1 MIIVLFGPPG
11 AGKGTQAQRL
21 VDKYNLKQL
30 STGDMLREAITEG
43 SELGKKASSI
53 MDRGELVPDDII
65 LSMIKNKLRKS
76 GSDGFIFDGFPRNL
90 EQAKELDEIL
100 HELKL
105 RLDLVIEIVVNDEV
119 LINRIEN
126 RAKESKNARSDD
138 NEEVLKNRL
147 NIYHESTEMIKP
159 YYLEQKKLVKIDGMR
174 SIEQVS
180 SDIEGQLVNIKN
192 DAIGT

>member
-1 MIIVLFGPPG
+1 MILILFGPPG

-21 VDKYNLKQL
+21 VDKHNLKQL

-43 SELGKKASSI
+43 SELGRKASSI
-53 MDRGELVPDDII
+53 MDRGELVSDDII
-65 LSMIKNKLRKS
+65 LSMIKDKIRKS
-76 GSDGFIFDGFPRNL
+76 GCDGFIFDGFPRNL
-90 EQAKELDEIL
+90 EQAKALDKIL

-105 RLDLVIEIVVNDEV
+105 RLDLAIEIVVNDEV

-138 NEEVLKNRL
+138 NEAVLKNRL

-180 SDIEGQLVNIKN
+180 SDIEGQLVSIEK
-192 DAIGT
+192 

>member
-1 MIIVLFGPPG
+1 MIIILFGPPG

-53 MDRGELVPDDII
+53 MDRGELVSDDII
-65 LSMIKNKLRKS
+65 LSMIRDKLRES

-90 EQAKELDEIL
+90 EQAKALDKIL

-105 RLDLVIEIVVNDEV
+105 SLDLVIEIVVNDEV

-126 RAKESKNARSDD
+126 RARESKNARNDD

-159 YYLEQKKLVKIDGMR
+159 YYLEQKKLFKIDGMR

-180 SDIEGQLVNIKN
+180 SDIEGQLINIKK
-192 DAIGT
+192 

>member
-1 MIIVLFGPPG
+1 MIIILFGPPG

-21 VDKYNLKQL
+21 VDKHNLKQL

-53 MDRGELVPDDII
+53 MDRGELVSDDII
-65 LSMIKNKLRKS
+65 LSMIRDKLRES

-90 EQAKELDEIL
+90 EQAKALDKIL
-100 HELKL
+100 HELML

-180 SDIEGQLVNIKN
+180 SDIEGQLINIKK
-192 DAIGT
+192 

>member
-1 MIIVLFGPPG
+1 MIIILFGPPG

-21 VDKYNLKQL
+21 VAKHNLKQL

-53 MDRGELVPDDII
+53 MDRGELVSDDII
-65 LSMIKNKLRKS
+65 LSMIKDKIRKS

-90 EQAKELDEIL
+90 EQAKALDQIL

-180 SDIEGQLVNIKN
+180 SDIEGQLVNIEK
-192 DAIGT
+192 

>member
-126 RAKESKNARSDD
+126 RAKESKKVRSDD

-147 NIYHESTEMIKP
+147 NIYHESTERIKP
-159 YYLEQKKLVKIDGMR
+159 YYLKQKKLVKIDGMR

-180 SDIEGQLVNIKN
+180 SDIEGKLVNIEK
-192 DAIGT
+192 

>member
-1 MIIVLFGPPG
+1 MIIILFGPPG

-21 VDKYNLKQL
+21 VAKHNLKQL

-53 MDRGELVPDDII
+53 MDRGELVSDDII
-65 LSMIKNKLRKS
+65 LSMIKDQLRKS

-90 EQAKELDEIL
+90 EQAKALDKIL

-126 RAKESKNARSDD
+126 RAKESKNVRSDD

-147 NIYHESTEMIKP
+147 NIYHESTERIKP

-180 SDIEGQLVNIKN
+180 SEIEGQLVNIEK
-192 DAIGT
+192 

>member
-1 MIIVLFGPPG
+1 MIIIIFGPPG

-53 MDRGELVPDDII
+53 MNRGELVPDDII
-65 LSMIKNKLRKS
+65 LSMIKDKLRKS
-76 GSDGFIFDGFPRNL
+76 SSDGFIFDGFPRNL

-147 NIYHESTEMIKP
+147 NIYHKSTELIKP

-180 SDIEGQLVNIKN
+180 SDIQGQLVNIEK
-192 DAIGT
+192 

>member
-1 MIIVLFGPPG
+1 MILILFGPPG

-21 VDKYNLKQL
+21 VDKHNLKQL

-53 MDRGELVPDDII
+53 MDRGELVSDDII
-65 LSMIKNKLRKS
+65 LSMIKDKLRKS

-90 EQAKELDEIL
+90 EQAKALDKIL

-105 RLDLVIEIVVNDEV
+105 RLDLVIEILVNDEV

-180 SDIEGQLVNIKN
+180 SDIEGQLINIKK
-192 DAIGT
+192 

>member
-1 MIIVLFGPPG
+1 MIIILFGPPG

-30 STGDMLREAITEG
+30 STGDMLREAIAEG

-53 MDRGELVPDDII
+53 MDRGELVSDDII
-65 LSMIKNKLRKS
+65 LSMIRDKLRES

-90 EQAKELDEIL
+90 EQAKALDKIL

-105 RLDLVIEIVVNDEV
+105 SLDLVIEIVVNDEV

-126 RAKESKNARSDD
+126 RARESKNARNDD

-147 NIYHESTEMIKP
+147 NIYHKSTEMIKP
-159 YYLEQKKLVKIDGMR
+159 YYLERKKLFKIDGMR

-180 SDIEGQLVNIKN
+180 SDIEGQLINIKK
-192 DAIGT
+192 

>member
-1 MIIVLFGPPG
+1 MILILFGPPG

-21 VDKYNLKQL
+21 VDKHNLKQL

-43 SELGKKASSI
+43 SELGRKASSI
-53 MDRGELVPDDII
+53 MDRGELVSDDVI
-65 LSMIKNKLRKS
+65 LSMIKDKIRKS
-76 GSDGFIFDGFPRNL
+76 GCDGFIFDGFPRNL
-90 EQAKELDEIL
+90 EQAKALDKIL

-105 RLDLVIEIVVNDEV
+105 RLDLAIEIVVNDEV

-138 NEEVLKNRL
+138 NEAVLKNRL

-180 SDIEGQLVNIKN
+180 SDIEGQLVSIEK
-192 DAIGT
+192 

>member
-1 MIIVLFGPPG
+1 MIIILFGPPG

-21 VDKYNLKQL
+21 VDKHNLKQL
-30 STGDMLREAITEG
+30 STGDMLREAIAEG

-53 MDRGELVPDDII
+53 MDRGELVSDDII
-65 LSMIKNKLRKS
+65 LSMIRDKLSES

-90 EQAKELDEIL
+90 EQAKALDKIL

-105 RLDLVIEIVVNDEV
+105 SLDLVIEIVVNDEV

-159 YYLEQKKLVKIDGMR
+159 YYLEQRKLFKVDGMK

-180 SDIEGQLVNIKN
+180 SDIEGQLINIKK
-192 DAIGT
+192 

>member
-21 VDKYNLKQL
+21 VDKHNLKQL

-53 MDRGELVPDDII
+53 MDRGELVSDDII
-65 LSMIKNKLRKS
+65 LSMIKDKLRKS

-90 EQAKELDEIL
+90 EQAKSLDKIL

-105 RLDLVIEIVVNDEV
+105 KLDLVIEIVVNDEV

-126 RAKESKNARSDD
+126 RAKESKKARSDD
-138 NEEVLKNRL
+138 NEEVLKKRL

-180 SDIEGQLVNIKN
+180 SDIAGQLINIEK
-192 DAIGT
+192 

>member
-1 MIIVLFGPPG
+1 MIIILFGPPG
-11 AGKGTQAQRL
+11 AGKGTQAQRM
-21 VDKYNLKQL
+21 VDKHNLKQL

-53 MDRGELVPDDII
+53 MDRGELVSDDII
-65 LSMIKNKLRKS
+65 LSMIKDKLRKS

-90 EQAKELDEIL
+90 EQAKALDEIL

-105 RLDLVIEIVVNDEV
+105 RLDLVVEIVVNDEV

-147 NIYHESTEMIKP
+147 KIYHESTEMIKP
-159 YYLEQKKLVKIDGMR
+159 YYLEQKKLVEIDGMR
-174 SIEQVS
+174 NIEQVS
-180 SDIEGQLVNIKN
+180 SDIEDQLINIKK
-192 DAIGT
+192 

>member
-1 MIIVLFGPPG
+1 
-11 AGKGTQAQRL
+11 
-21 VDKYNLKQL
+21 
-30 STGDMLREAITEG
+30 
-43 SELGKKASSI
+43 

-65 LSMIKNKLRKS
+65 LSMIKDKLRKS
-76 GSDGFIFDGFPRNL
+76 SSDGFIFDGFPRNL

-119 LINRIEN
+119 LIDRIEN

-180 SDIEGQLVNIKN
+180 SDIQGQLVNIEK
-192 DAIGT
+192 

>member
-1 MIIVLFGPPG
+1 MIIILFGPPG
-11 AGKGTQAQRL
+11 AGKGTQAQSL

-53 MDRGELVPDDII
+53 MDRGELVSDDII
-65 LSMIKNKLRKS
+65 LSMIRDKLSES

-90 EQAKELDEIL
+90 EQARALDKIL

-105 RLDLVIEIVVNDEV
+105 SLDLVIEIVVNDEV

-126 RAKESKNARSDD
+126 RAKESNNARSDD

-147 NIYHESTEMIKP
+147 NIYHKSTEMIKP
-159 YYLEQKKLVKIDGMR
+159 YYLEQKKLFKVDGMG

-180 SDIEGQLVNIKN
+180 SEIEDQLINVKK
-192 DAIGT
+192 

>member
-1 MIIVLFGPPG
+1 MIIILFGPPG

-21 VDKYNLKQL
+21 VDKHNLKQL

-53 MDRGELVPDDII
+53 MDRGELVSDDII
-65 LSMIKNKLRKS
+65 LSMIKDRLRKS

-90 EQAKELDEIL
+90 EQAKALDKIL

-105 RLDLVIEIVVNDEV
+105 RLDLAIEIVVNDEV

-180 SDIEGQLVNIKN
+180 SDIEGQLINIEK
-192 DAIGT
+192 

>member
-1 MIIVLFGPPG
+1 MIIILFGPPG
-11 AGKGTQAQRL
+11 AGKGTQAQSL

-53 MDRGELVPDDII
+53 MDRGELVSDDII
-65 LSMIKNKLRKS
+65 LSMIKDKLRTS

-90 EQAKELDEIL
+90 EQAKALDKIL

-159 YYLEQKKLVKIDGMR
+159 YYLEQKKLIKIDGMR

-180 SDIEGQLVNIKN
+180 SDIEGQLINIEK
-192 DAIGT
+192 

>member
-1 MIIVLFGPPG
+1 MIIILFGPPG

-21 VDKYNLKQL
+21 VDKHNLKQL

-65 LSMIKNKLRKS
+65 LSMIKDKLRKS
-76 GSDGFIFDGFPRNL
+76 SSDGFIFDGFPRNL
-90 EQAKELDEIL
+90 EQAKALDKIL

-180 SDIEGQLVNIKN
+180 SDIEDQLINIEK
-192 DAIGT
+192 

>member
-1 MIIVLFGPPG
+1 MIIILFGPPG

-21 VDKYNLKQL
+21 VDKHNLKQL

-53 MDRGELVPDDII
+53 MDRGELVSDDII
-65 LSMIKNKLRKS
+65 LSMIKDKLRKS
-76 GSDGFIFDGFPRNL
+76 SSDGFIFEGFPRNL
-90 EQAKELDEIL
+90 EQAKALDKIL

-105 RLDLVIEIVVNDEV
+105 RLDLVIEIVVNDKA

-159 YYLEQKKLVKIDGMR
+159 YYLEQKKLFKIDGMK
-174 SIEQVS
+174 SVEQVS
-180 SDIEGQLVNIKN
+180 SDIEGHLINIKK
-192 DAIGT
+192 

>member
-1 MIIVLFGPPG
+1 MIIILFGPPG
-11 AGKGTQAQRL
+11 AGKGTQAQSL

-30 STGDMLREAITEG
+30 STGDMLREAIAEG

-65 LSMIKNKLRKS
+65 LSMIKDKLRKS

-90 EQAKELDEIL
+90 EQAKALDKIL

-105 RLDLVIEIVVNDEV
+105 KLDLVIEIVVNDEV

-159 YYLEQKKLVKIDGMR
+159 YYFEQKKLVKIDGMR

-180 SDIEGQLVNIKN
+180 SDIEGQLIK
-192 DAIGT
+192 IEK

>member
-1 MIIVLFGPPG
+1 MIIILFGPPG

-21 VDKYNLKQL
+21 VDKHNLKQL

-53 MDRGELVPDDII
+53 MDRGELVSDDII
-65 LSMIKNKLRKS
+65 LSMIKDKIRKS

-90 EQAKELDEIL
+90 EQAKALDKIL

-180 SDIEGQLVNIKN
+180 SDIEGQLINIEK
-192 DAIGT
+192 

>member
-65 LSMIKNKLRKS
+65 LSMIKDKLRKS
-76 GSDGFIFDGFPRNL
+76 SSDGFIFDGFPRNL

-147 NIYHESTEMIKP
+147 NIYHKSTEMIKP

-180 SDIEGQLVNIKN
+180 SDIQGQLVNIEK
-192 DAIGT
+192 

>member
-1 MIIVLFGPPG
+1 MIIILFGPPG

-21 VDKYNLKQL
+21 VDKHNLKQL

-53 MDRGELVPDDII
+53 MDRGELVSDDII
-65 LSMIKNKLRKS
+65 LSMIKDKLRKS

-90 EQAKELDEIL
+90 EQAKSLDKIL

-105 RLDLVIEIVVNDEV
+105 KLDLVIEIVVNDEV

-180 SDIEGQLVNIKN
+180 SDIEGQLVNIEK
-192 DAIGT
+192 